1 MGEFRM
7 PSLGADMEVGTVVE
21 WRIKPGDNVHRGDV
35 VAVVDTEKADIE
47 VEVFEDGVVEELL
60 IETGVAVPVGT
71 ALARLV
77 PIASATRSTK
87 AAAPRPIAEPVQ
99 APVPKLASR
108 APKKRAPKPKARPT
122 DIAAARGTGS
132 SHVRSSPYARRQAAA
147 GGIDVATVTGSGPDG
162 AVIAADLA
170 STAHDTTSAETP
182 TQAVPKRDRQ
192 ASRRHAIGALM
203 ARSKREI
210 PHYYLGTTIDMSSAL
225 AWLAETN
232 ANLPASERLL
242 PAALILKATARAA
255 AEAPAMN
262 GFFDTEFRPSSDVHL
277 GVAVSLRGG
286 GLVAPAIHSTDQ
298 LSLPDLMNA
307 LRDLVSR
314 ARAGALRSS
323 EMADPTLTVTN
334 LGDQGVEEVFGVIY
348 PPQVA
353 LVGFGKI
360 VERPWASG
368 AMVGSRPTVRA
379 TLAADHRASDGHTG
393 ALFLS
398 AIDRYLQSP
407 EAL

>member
-71 ALARLV
+71 ALAILV
-77 PIASATRSTK
+77 PVASAERSTK
-87 AAAPRPIAEPVQ
+87 AAAPTPPEPEQ
-99 APVPKLASR
+99 AAVPRSASR

-122 DIAAARGTGS
+122 ETVAVRGTGS
-132 SHVRSSPYARRQAAA
+132 APVRSSPYARRQAATN
-147 GGIDVATVTGSGPDG
+147 GIDLASVTGSGPGG
-162 AVIAADLA
+162 AVIAADLV
-170 STAHDTTSAETP
+170 STAHGNTFPEAP
-182 TQAVPKRDRQ
+182 THVAPKRDRQ
-192 ASRRHAIGALM
+192 ASMRHAIGALM

-210 PHYYLGTTIDMSSAL
+210 PHYYLATTIDMSSAL

-232 ANLPASERLL
+232 AKLPASERVL
-242 PAALILKATARAA
+242 PAVLFLKATALAA
-255 AEAPAMN
+255 HDIPAMN
-262 GFFDTEFRPSSDVHL
+262 GFFDTEFTPSPDVHL
-277 GVAVSLRGG
+277 GVAVSLREG
-286 GLVAPAIHSTDQ
+286 GLVAPAIHNTDR

-314 ARAGALRSS
+314 ARAGALRGS
-323 EMADPTLTVTN
+323 EMADPTITVTN

-368 AMVGSRPTVRA
+368 AMLGSRPTVRA
-379 TLAADHRASDGHTG
+379 TLAADHRASDGHAG